1 MLTQRLFLR
10 RRRDTYTHAGRVQ
23 EDDKIAATWRN
34 LWKDIE
40 QKIRQRHGKLIM
52 NNEVHRRK
60 RNVQTKIKKAK
71 EALDK
76 AKNDVK
82 MLLDKLE
89 IVKRRIENFEAGDA
103 FNFHRIASSEEAEE
117 LEQEATKALDDKKL
131 EVRQF
136 ESQLAVAK
144 THAKMPPKVAMN
156 ICLEDIKRKYCVMR
170 WEEIVD
176 EARRDAV
183 EYGCLLYT
191 SPSPRDRQK
200 SRMPSSA

>member
-1 MLTQRLFLR
+1 MSRELHQKAHANHRKCVLPAVCIKKVIYTQGEATR
-10 RRRDTYTHAGRVQ
+10 RVQ

-82 MLLDKLE
+82 MLLDKMDLLACCD
-89 IVKRRIENFEAGDA
+89 IFEHGGSCGQYCH
-103 FNFHRIASSEEAEE
+103 HRAWRNQPN
-117 LEQEATKALDDKKL
+117 L
-131 EVRQF
+131 
-136 ESQLAVAK
+136 
-144 THAKMPPKVAMN
+144 
-156 ICLEDIKRKYCVMR
+156 
-170 WEEIVD
+170 
-176 EARRDAV
+176 
-183 EYGCLLYT
+183 
-191 SPSPRDRQK
+191 
-200 SRMPSSA
+200 

>member
-1 MLTQRLFLR
+1 
-10 RRRDTYTHAGRVQ
+10 
-23 EDDKIAATWRN
+23 
-34 LWKDIE
+34 
-40 QKIRQRHGKLIM
+40 M

-117 LEQEATKALDDKKL
+117 LEQEATKTTARTTRCFITGTG
-131 EVRQF
+131 EAY
-136 ESQLAVAK
+136 EPA
-144 THAKMPPKVAMN
+144 
-156 ICLEDIKRKYCVMR
+156 RK
-170 WEEIVD
+170 
-176 EARRDAV
+176 
-183 EYGCLLYT
+183 
-191 SPSPRDRQK
+191 
-200 SRMPSSA
+200 

>member
-1 MLTQRLFLR
+1 MRRWRLHETTSPR
-10 RRRDTYTHAGRVQ
+10 RARQDRDTPSTQHTQAASK

-40 QKIRQRHGKLIM
+40 KIRQHGKLIM

-76 AKNDVK
+76 DKNDVK
-82 MLLDKLE
+82 MLDKLE
-89 IVKRRIENFEAGDA
+89 IVKSVLKISRPAMPSIFID
-103 FNFHRIASSEEAEE
+103 SVSEEAEE

-144 THAKMPPKVAMN
+144 THAKMP
-156 ICLEDIKRKYCVMR
+156 RK
-170 WEEIVD
+170 W
-176 EARRDAV
+176 
-183 EYGCLLYT
+183 
-191 SPSPRDRQK
+191 P
-200 SRMPSSA
+200 

>member
-1 MLTQRLFLR
+1 MKGYSMWHPDQPWR
-10 RRRDTYTHAGRVQ
+10 RRLDA
-23 EDDKIAATWRN
+23 
-34 LWKDIE
+34 
-40 QKIRQRHGKLIM
+40 
-52 NNEVHRRK
+52 
-60 RNVQTKIKKAK
+60 KIKKAK

-176 EARRDAV
+176 EARR
-183 EYGCLLYT
+183 GL
-191 SPSPRDRQK
+191 P
-200 SRMPSSA
+200 

>member
-10 RRRDTYTHAGRVQ
+10 HRRDTYTHAGRVQ

-103 FNFHRIASSEEAEE
+103 FNFHRIASSEEAE
-117 LEQEATKALDDKKL
+117 
-131 EVRQF
+131 V
-136 ESQLAVAK
+136 
-144 THAKMPPKVAMN
+144 
-156 ICLEDIKRKYCVMR
+156 
-170 WEEIVD
+170 
-176 EARRDAV
+176 
-183 EYGCLLYT
+183 G
-191 SPSPRDRQK
+191 
-200 SRMPSSA
+200 